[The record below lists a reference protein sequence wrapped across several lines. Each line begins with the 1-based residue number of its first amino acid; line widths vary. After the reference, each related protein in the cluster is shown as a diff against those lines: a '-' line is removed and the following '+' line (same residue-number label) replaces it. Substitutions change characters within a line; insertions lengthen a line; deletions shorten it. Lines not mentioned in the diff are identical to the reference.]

1 MTFAN
6 ENMIKRDRLRFQKN
20 KLSANLAILAIVFN
34 ALYFVS
40 IYKTDL
46 GDYYY
51 RLIIGISVV
60 YNLLFMLA
68 TFLASEGVKAYKIGY
83 SYLLMGLG
91 IGQIV
96 RIFIIPLQA
105 KNTTLI
111 VAGGEAAA
119 MENAQFIRLC
129 VYLIVS
135 AGLLV
140 VSALVNIT
148 KAQMLAHRYQEIER
162 MEKGS

>member
-1 MTFAN
+1 MTFSN

-20 KLSANLAILAIVFN
+20 KLSANFSLLAIVLN

-40 IYKTDL
+40 IYKTDV

-51 RLIIGISVV
+51 KLLIGISVV

-68 TFLASEGVKAYKIGY
+68 AFLASEGVKAYKIGY
-83 SYLLMGLG
+83 SYLLFALGLG
-91 IGQIV
+91 QV
-96 RIFIIPLQA
+96 ARIFIIPLQA

-111 VAGGEAAA
+111 INGAEAPA
-119 MENAQFIRLC
+119 MGTAQFIRLC
-129 VYLIVS
+129 AY
-135 AGLLV
+135 LV
-140 VSALVNIT
+140 VSAALLVIAALVNIT
-148 KAQMLAHRYQEIER
+148 KSQMLAHRYQEIER